1 MNNYKEQ
8 SNNSTILNIL
18 LVILKIIGTLAG
30 LASIYTMYILVYAH
44 FIAVDE
50 ISASKIQKVQTEL
63 DMNKSEVNEILTLK
77 NDKTS
82 MTVQEFSSNDEA
94 SSEIKYE
101 RTYKDKVENSNEEV
115 YYTKKGN
122 VEIVHRIKESND
134 YVLTYIRVGDTVVS
148 FNYSENNYD
157 DVLKIAEILIT
168 KRII

>member
-8 SNNSTILNIL
+8 SNNSIILNIL

-30 LASIYTMYILVYAH
+30 IASIYTMYILVYAH

-63 DMNKSEVNEILTLK
+63 EMNKSEVNEILTLK
-77 NDKTS
+77 NNKTS

-101 RTYKDKVENSNEEV
+101 RTYKDKLENSDEEI

-122 VEIVHRIKESND
+122 VEIVHRFKGNND
-134 YVLTYIRVGDTVVS
+134 YALTYMRVGDTVVS